1 MISQIPRRNA
11 TRLQP
16 LTVNFTFPD
25 HSDVAVLE
33 HIVVVATMGIENQDR
48 IYTPNDLYQA
58 KEEDRESIIFHTSAR
73 RGDIEITLTSP
84 HQTKSTILP
93 HRPRDFVNSIG
104 FNEWPFMS
112 VHFWGENPTGEWS
125 LSIGFKSETGCVHL
139 KNVKVMYYGTRT
151 KPQSINTVP
160 KTCSKE
166 CAKTTG
172 CASSSPEDCDACN
185 SYRDP
190 VSLTCLPICPNST
203 IARNGYCID
212 QQNHF
217 AYSYSI
223 SIHPTSSSSMK
234 TSLYSTGTLTTYE
247 TSTEITALAA
257 MATPTNGGTES
268 VGNGLALTDSSQ
280 VPTSSAPSS
289 GSRALSIYIIANFIV
304 VLLLLYS

>member
-1 MISQIPRRNA
+1 MVFSFSWLVSSSAAA
-11 TRLQP
+11 TAAQMTS
-16 LTVNFTFPD
+16 LTKD
-25 HSDVAVLE
+25 LGLE
-33 HIVVVATMGIENQDR
+33 MPSTG
-48 IYTPNDLYQA
+48 TPNDLYQA

-93 HRPRDFVNSIG
+93 HRPCDFVNSIG

-212 QQNHF
+212 QQNHL
-217 AYSYSI
+217 
-223 SIHPTSSSSMK
+223 P
-234 TSLYSTGTLTTYE
+234 
-247 TSTEITALAA
+247 
-257 MATPTNGGTES
+257 TPT
-268 VGNGLALTDSSQ
+268 LF
-280 VPTSSAPSS
+280 P
-289 GSRALSIYIIANFIV
+289 FIQL
-304 VLLLLYS
+304 VLLL